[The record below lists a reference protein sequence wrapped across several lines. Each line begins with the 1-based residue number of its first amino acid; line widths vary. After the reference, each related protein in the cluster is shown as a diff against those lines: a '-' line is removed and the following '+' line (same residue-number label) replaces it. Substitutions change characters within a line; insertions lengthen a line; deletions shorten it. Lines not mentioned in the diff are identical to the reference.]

1 MAVDGSANVHITEQS
16 KVRVMGAGAAF
27 LRTLPFKDLE
37 GPRRVAVD
45 SQGAVCVTAGSRVLK
60 LPPL

>member
-1 MAVDGSANVHITEQS
+1 MRAE
-16 KVRVMGAGAAF
+16 AAF
-27 LRTLPFKDLE
+27 LGTLPFKDLE

-45 SQGAVCVTAGSRVLK
+45 SEGAVYVTAGSRVLK

>member
-1 MAVDGSANVHITEQS
+1 MRAE
-16 KVRVMGAGAAF
+16 AAF
-27 LRTLPFKDLE
+27 LGTLPFKDLE